1 MINPLNNIIRTA
13 PMAACAKVQFDLIAE
28 IQRQRAQLA
37 KWEIEAE
44 FRNLQTKI
52 ESLQKSEKI
61 NILNNDYNSRTVKL
75 ALERHHRK

>member
-1 MINPLNNIIRTA
+1 MNPLPSIIRTA
-13 PMAACAKVQFDLIAE
+13 PLAACAKVQFDLINE

-61 NILNNDYNSRTVKL
+61 NMLNNDYNSRTIKL
-75 ALERHHRK
+75 ALERHRRK